1 MKNLMP
7 LLGCLIIAAFLA
19 PLLYAVVT
27 ASARTKPGSV
37 IRSFKR
43 SLGLHAGILQ
53 VNAITDGIHK
63 DGLLGHL
70 RADAAHSARHLLVK
84 FGSDS
89 SHIAVSGVTDIP
101 LGTCIDTPGA
111 AEDPAAVQLLGKG
124 GTVLMVASEAMA
136 TVGAYVYAAAGGKIA
151 LAGVVRVGRLL
162 STATGDG
169 VPVEVDPCVPE
180 VAPNGSN
187 TVAGG
192 TLAIP
197 VTRRVVLKT
206 TGGVEALT
214 LANGLPG
221 QKLTIILAT
230 DGGDGTLT
238 PTTKSGFSTVVF
250 ADAGDRVDLE
260 YVDDTRG
267 WILSGYS
274 GTAAPPVTT

>member
-7 LLGCLIIAAFLA
+7 LLGCLIIAAFLI
-19 PLLYAVVT
+19 PLLYAAVT
-27 ASARTKPGSV
+27 ASARTKPGSLL
-37 IRSFKR
+37 RSMKR

-53 VNAITDGIHK
+53 VNALTDGIHK
-63 DGLLGHL
+63 DGVLGHL
-70 RADAAHSARHLLVK
+70 LADAAQTTRHLLVTRGTDNDH
-84 FGSDS
+84 F
-89 SHIAVSGVTDIP
+89 AVATATTIP
-101 LGTCIDTPGA
+101 YGTCLDEPSA
-111 AEDPAAVQLLGKG
+111 AEEAAAIQLLGKG
-124 GTVLMVASEAMA
+124 GTVKMIASEAMA
-136 TVGAYVYAAAGGKIA
+136 TIGVNVYAAAGGKIA
-151 LAGVVRVGRLL
+151 LSGVVLVGRLL
-162 STATGDG
+162 TAASADGDI
-169 VPVEVDPCVPE
+169 VEVDSIVPV

-214 LANGLPG
+214 LADGLPG

-238 PTTKSGFSTVVF
+238 PTTKTGFSTIVF
-250 ADAGDRVDLE
+250 ADAGDRADLE
-260 YVDDTRG
+260 FVDATRG
-267 WILSGYS
+267 WILTGYS